1 VGDEN
6 PCLGTFDRSL
16 PILCPAAASPEPS
29 EGALDDSS
37 TGENLK
43 PLGGVGAFH
52 DLNDPTAY
60 ADQSI
65 TQFRSGIAPVR
76 KYILGVD
83 SGRGQDDTLRTRLI
97 VLATRTRL

>member
-76 KYILGVD
+76 KYILHAPE
-83 SGRGQDDTLRTRLI
+83 QP
-97 VLATRTRL
+97 VLG